1 MRFSRP
7 TRPTPCGRRGIVIIL
22 SAFML
27 CILLF
32 GVALVVDHGF
42 LIVSKS
48 RMQNAADSAAFAG
61 LDVLM
66 NPQRLISTSEASRIV
81 GEAEAEV
88 VRILQENWPSDC
100 TFDPGTD
107 CEIRI
112 GRLDQGT
119 TVESCAAMDCNAV
132 SVSILTTDTP
142 LFFAGALNYQRSLV
156 TARCIAS
163 FEDSITEIRPSS
175 THNAPVL
182 PIAVSIEVWED
193 VMNGEGPDE
202 YAWDAQDDA
211 VQRGSD
217 SLPECRAFTGSKN
230 AAGNFATLNIG
241 RTSNGIPGLTDQ
253 IRNGLSPQH
262 LEGFGG
268 KLQLDPQTQSL
279 QLSGDPGLG
288 GPVYDAVADLI
299 GQVRLIPLF
308 RSVSGSGANARYEIV
323 GFAAG
328 RIISAKKTGS
338 DKHVTFQPATLA
350 DPTVITGPGGTRSYG
365 IVSSPR
371 LAL

>member
-1 MRFSRP
+1 MRYSRSGSSAP
-7 TRPTPCGRRGIVIIL
+7 HGRRGIVIIL
-22 SAFML
+22 SAFMV

-32 GVALVVDHGF
+32 GAALVVDHGF

-48 RMQNAADSAAFAG
+48 RLQNAADSAAFAG

-66 NPQRLISTSEASRIV
+66 NPQRLIDSSEANRIV
-81 GEAEAEV
+81 DEAQAEV
-88 VRILQENWPSDC
+88 IRILQENWPSDC

-107 CEIRI
+107 CEIQI

-119 TVESCAAMDCNAV
+119 AVTTCAAMDCNAV
-132 SVSILTTDTP
+132 SVSIRTTDTP

-156 TARCIAS
+156 TAKCIAS
-163 FEDSITEIRPSS
+163 FQDTITEIRPSS
-175 THNAPVL
+175 SQNAPVL
-182 PIAVSIEVWED
+182 PIAVSVEVWED

-202 YAWDAQDDA
+202 FEWDAQDDA
-211 VQRGSD
+211 VRRGTD
-217 SLPECRAFTGSKN
+217 SLPECQAFTGSRN
-230 AAGNFATLNIG
+230 APGNFATLNIG
-241 RTSNGIPGLTDQ
+241 RTSNGIPTLTDQ
-253 IRNGLSPQH
+253 IRNGLSQQH
-262 LEGFGG
+262 LAGFGG
-268 KLQLDPQTQSL
+268 KLQLNPQTQSL

-308 RSVSGSGANARYEIV
+308 RSVSGSGANAKYEIV

-350 DPTVITGPGGTRSYG
+350 DSTVITGPGGTRSYG